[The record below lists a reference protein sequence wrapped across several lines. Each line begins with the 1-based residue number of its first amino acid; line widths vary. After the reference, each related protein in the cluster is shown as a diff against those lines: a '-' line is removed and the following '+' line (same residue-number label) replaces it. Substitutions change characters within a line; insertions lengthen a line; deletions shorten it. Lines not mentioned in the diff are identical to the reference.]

1 MNNCIRCSGSGYEAF
16 WDGVWE
22 RDICYH
28 CSGSGRV
35 DDETM
40 WYDRLANVAH
50 SLALDKAN
58 LDRDHRNNDPEGE
71 DWDFI
76 AAENMLSGY
85 DYFSLVVEDYKAQY
99 MERLLEMDRE
109 KQEVLVAWNDIP
121 VTVKKPMDTGVQVH
135 TPYVS
140 ASYGDEFPF

>member
-1 MNNCIRCSGSGYEAF
+1 MNNCIRCSGSGYEVF
-16 WDGVWE
+16 WDDGWE

-40 WYDRLANVAH
+40 WYDKLSKVAA
-50 SLALDKAN
+50 SLAYNRAN
-58 LDRDHRNNDPEGE
+58 LERSYRNTDPDGE

-76 AAENMLSGY
+76 AAENMLSGS
-85 DYFSLVVEDYKAQY
+85 DYFKIIVEDYTAQN
-99 MERLLEMDRE
+99 MEKLLEMDRE

-121 VTVKKPMDTGVQVH
+121 VTAKKRMDTGVQMH
-135 TPYVS
+135 TPYIS
-140 ASYGDEFPF
+140 SSYGDDLPF